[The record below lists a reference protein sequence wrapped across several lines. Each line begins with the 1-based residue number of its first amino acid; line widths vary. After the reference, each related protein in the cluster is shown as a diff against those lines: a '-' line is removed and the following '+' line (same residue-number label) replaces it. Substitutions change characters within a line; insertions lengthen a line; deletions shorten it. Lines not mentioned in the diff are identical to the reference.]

1 MAGCPTTAFTTPF
14 VEMVANFLNLSLLLL
29 LGACEVGF
37 AGPSPVAAIGA

>member
-29 LGACEVGF
+29 LGAGVRDVH
-37 AGPSPVAAIGA
+37 VA